1 MKHHHFPAGD
11 NSLINESKETMREKL
26 WGACE
31 SAITTAIN
39 SKQTCKELGTTA
51 AEFYNICSK
60 KQRRKISN
68 LEDPMR
74 TIMFVGSWSH
84 T

>member
-11 NSLINESKETMREKL
+11 NSLINESKRTMEKL

-39 SKQTCKELGTTA
+39 SKESSKKELGSTA
-51 AEFYNICSK
+51 AECNNICSK
-60 KQRRKISN
+60 NQRRKISN